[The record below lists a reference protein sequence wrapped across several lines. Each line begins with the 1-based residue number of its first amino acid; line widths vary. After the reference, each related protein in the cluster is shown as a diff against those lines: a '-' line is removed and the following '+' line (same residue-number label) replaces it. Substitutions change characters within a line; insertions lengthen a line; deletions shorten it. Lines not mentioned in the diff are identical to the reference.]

1 MNKEIYN
8 IEFGKEQREF
18 LQYKD
23 RLALHCQAIIED
35 SKNFKLIALDPEA
48 AKLLGDFHLGCESMQ
63 NSLRKL
69 NSSDKI
75 DYFIKVIEN
84 VLIPVNSEFRRLEA
98 ALAKKDE
105 IFFSLSISGIS
116 EQEIQANS
124 SLRYALATI
133 DSLKLRL
140 SNEGVFTV
148 REVVAQGEI
157 FAEESYS

>member
-1 MNKEIYN
+1 MSKEIYN
-8 IEFGKEQREF
+8 VEFGKGQREF
-18 LQYKD
+18 LQHKD
-23 RLALHCQAIIED
+23 RLALHCQVIIED

-48 AKLLGDFHLGCESMQ
+48 ANLLGVFHLGCESIQ

-69 NSSDKI
+69 NNSDKI

-84 VLIPVNSEFRRLEA
+84 VLLPVNLGFRSLEA
-98 ALAKKDE
+98 ALEKKDE
-105 IFFSLSISGIS
+105 ILSNLNISGVS

-124 SLRYALATI
+124 SLRNALATI

-140 SNEGVFTV
+140 STEGVFTV